1 MKTARKIMFQ
11 AQTISKVLWIGPAPL
26 NETVN
31 PQNSHNGRWL
41 IYNEKIAEYDR
52 AYEDL
57 ANQLKIDYL
66 SIFQNTS

>member
-1 MKTARKIMFQ
+1 MSQ

-26 NETVN
+26 AETVN

-52 AYEDL
+52 AYADL

-66 SIFQNTS
+66 SIFQNTF

>member
-1 MKTARKIMFQ
+1 VKTARKIMSQ

-26 NETVN
+26 DETVN

-41 IYNEKIAEYDR
+41 MHNEKIAEYDR
-52 AYEDL
+52 AYADL

>member
-11 AQTISKVLWIGPAPL
+11 AQTISKVLWIGLAPL

-31 PQNSHNGRWL
+31 PQNSHNERWL
-41 IYNEKIAEYDR
+41 INNEKIAEYDR
-52 AYEDL
+52 AYADL